1 LVFADFLSCHNI
13 PKQDSLPRESMSSK
27 SIVPHENDVLMGRG
41 GKNNQHVGNEKLRTL
56 ARVECE
62 NYRLASKK
70 GKSYISREL
79 VKKVREML
87 PPGR

>member
-1 LVFADFLSCHNI
+1 
-13 PKQDSLPRESMSSK
+13 MSSK